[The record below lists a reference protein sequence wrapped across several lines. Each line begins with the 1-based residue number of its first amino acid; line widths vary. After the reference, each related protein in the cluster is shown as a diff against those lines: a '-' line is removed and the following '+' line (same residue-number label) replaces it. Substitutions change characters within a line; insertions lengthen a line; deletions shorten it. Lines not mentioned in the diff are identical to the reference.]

1 MAVDSSR
8 MVKGASRST
17 VGDST
22 APAAGGSVGPSP
34 WYREPLVWMV
44 LAIPAAAVLAGVVM
58 LVLANITWDGLV
70 ADDYYQRGM
79 QINRSLARD
88 AEAVRLGLEAEV
100 SFPAPGV
107 VEARISSV
115 DDDTANAT
123 GTAGPRLLLRFA
135 RAGRAG
141 ADVEVSMHRDTGG
154 TWRGALPVLPAG
166 KWYAELGNE
175 RWRLAGVAWMPA
187 STDSIVLRVPTRAA
201 PGS

>member
-1 MAVDSSR
+1 MATGSSR
-8 MVKGASRST
+8 MVKGTSRST

-44 LAIPAAAVLAGVVM
+44 VAIPAAAVLAGAVM
-58 LVLANITWDGLV
+58 LVLANTTWDGLV

-88 AEAVRLGLEAEV
+88 AEAGRLGLEAVV

-107 VEARISSV
+107 VEARLSSV
-115 DDDTANAT
+115 DGDAFSAA
-123 GTAGPRLLLRFA
+123 AGPRLLLRFA

-141 ADVEVSMHRDTGG
+141 ADVEVSMDRGDTGG
-154 TWRGALPVLPAG
+154 TWRGALPALPAG

-175 RWRLAGVAWMPA
+175 RWRLAGVAWIPA
-187 STDSIVLRVPTRAA
+187 SAGTLVLRAPIRAA

>member
-1 MAVDSSR
+1 MATGSSR
-8 MVKGASRST
+8 MVKGTSRST

-44 LAIPAAAVLAGVVM
+44 VAIPAAAVLAGAVM
-58 LVLANITWDGLV
+58 LVLANTTWDGLV

-88 AEAVRLGLEAEV
+88 AEAGRLGLEAVV

-107 VEARISSV
+107 AEARLSRV
-115 DDDTANAT
+115 DGGAT
-123 GTAGPRLLLRFA
+123 GADGLRLNLRFA

-141 ADVEVSMHRDTGG
+141 ADVEVSMHRDTSA
-154 TWRGALPVLPAG
+154 TWRGALPALPAG

-175 RWRLAGVAWMPA
+175 HWRLAGVAWMPA
-187 STDSIVLRVPTRAA
+187 PTGTLVLRPATRVA

>member
-1 MAVDSSR
+1 MATGSSR
-8 MVKGASRST
+8 MVKGTSRST

-44 LAIPAAAVLAGVVM
+44 VAIPAAAVLAGAVM
-58 LVLANITWDGLV
+58 LVLANTTWDGLV

-88 AEAVRLGLEAEV
+88 AEAGRLGLVAVV
-100 SFPAPGV
+100 SFHAPGV
-107 VEARISSV
+107 VEARLSSV
-115 DDDTANAT
+115 DGDAFSA
-123 GTAGPRLLLRFA
+123 AASPRLGLRFA

-141 ADVEVSMHRDTGG
+141 ADVEISMHRDTVG
-154 TWRGALPVLPAG
+154 TWRGALPAIPAG

-175 RWRLAGVAWMPA
+175 RWRLAGVAWIPA
-187 STDSIVLRVPTRAA
+187 SAGTIVLRAPTRTA
-201 PGS
+201 PRS